1 MFSELWRQIDVI
13 NVFRGLRLSSVGR
26 GKCISVTNPFLNV
39 VNFGG
44 FLADVDLDDRQF
56 YFCSLTELTRHKNE
70 KQKLL
75 ILDKKYNL
83 NLQGRA

>member
-13 NVFRGLRLSSVGR
+13 NVYCGHRLSSVGR
-26 GKCISVTNPFLNV
+26 GKCISVTNPFLNF

-44 FLADVDLDDRQF
+44 FLADLDSDGRQL
-56 YFCSLTELTRHKNE
+56 YLCTLTELTRHKNE
-70 KQKLL
+70 KKKML

-83 NLQGRA
+83 NLQGRG